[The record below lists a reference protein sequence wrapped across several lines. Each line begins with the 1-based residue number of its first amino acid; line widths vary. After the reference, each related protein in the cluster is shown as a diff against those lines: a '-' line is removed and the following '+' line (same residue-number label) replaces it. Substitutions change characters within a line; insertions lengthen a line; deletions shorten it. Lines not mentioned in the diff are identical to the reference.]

1 MRSMLVLF
9 IAAALAACSGAD
21 APASIDSTQQGGK
34 IGVTPGGN
42 ATIKFL
48 NLEGGCWTIVRD
60 GSTQN
65 YLPTD
70 LPQAFKV
77 DGKRVNVTFHEV
89 QAASTCM
96 VGPVV
101 NIDQI
106 SAAP

>member
-1 MRSMLVLF
+1 MRSMPVLF
-9 IAAALAACSGAD
+9 VAAALSACVRAD
-21 APASIDSTQQGGK
+21 APASIDTLQPGSK
-34 IGVTPGGN
+34 IGGPAGN
-42 ATIKFL
+42 ATIKFVAI
-48 NLEGGCWTIVRD
+48 EGGCWTIVRD